1 MGKGQSVRKSKA
13 ELLVRESADWFHR
26 GLISAEVS
34 KQLGERY
41 DRQGAFLATLG
52 RWLGI
57 FAVLF
62 LGGGVFLLMA
72 MSGASPLANGVVL
85 LVAAVMSWAV
95 GIRMATSKVNPFP
108 VTGAALVTFGLI
120 ALFGALALMLV
131 SYNCLF
137 LISCNSHAIDRLIPT
152 LMLIV
157 AACAAATAYGYALR
171 WPLFL
176 AVLLLFHAMG
186 AMGWYGGRGSYFFNI
201 QHPPSMAMIAALMA
215 VLGYLHRLLEETRIE
230 RYSGFG
236 KIMIVFGLIYFNC
249 SLWFM
254 SLGWDWRHSEFRVIW
269 TLGFAAAAVAQIVF
283 GARTRDST
291 FTGFGVVFLAINL
304 YTQFFER
311 FWDKLS
317 LATFLALAGLGGL
330 FIGYGLEFMGR
341 RRSTSSKTEVTG

>member
-1 MGKGQSVRKSKA
+1 MRKSRA
-13 ELLVRESADWFHR
+13 ELLARESADWFHR
-26 GLISAEVS
+26 GLISADLS

-41 DRQGAFLATLG
+41 DRQGTFLATLG

-62 LGGGVFLLMA
+62 LGGSVLLLMA
-72 MSGASPLANGVVL
+72 ERGTPPLTNGVVL
-85 LVAAVMSWAV
+85 LVVATVSWAV
-95 GIRMATSKVNPFP
+95 GIRMAISKANPFP

-120 ALFGALALMLV
+120 ALFGALAFMFGLSDTYAVEKL
-131 SYNCLF
+131 LP
-137 LISCNSHAIDRLIPT
+137 A

-157 AACAAATAYGYALR
+157 AVCAAATAYGYALR

-176 AVLLLFHAMG
+176 AVLLLFHAIG

-201 QHPPSMAMIAALMA
+201 QHPPSMAMIAGLMV
-215 VLGYLHRLLEETRIE
+215 VLGCLHRLLEEDRIE

-254 SLGWDWRHSEFRVIW
+254 SLGWDWRQDKFRVIW
-269 TLGFAAAAVAQIVF
+269 TLGFAAAAIAQIVF
-283 GARTRDST
+283 GARSKDSI

-317 LATFLALAGLGGL
+317 LAAFLAIAGLGGML
-330 FIGYGLEFMGR
+330 IGYGFEFLGGR
-341 RRSTSSKTEVTG
+341 RSLSDKPEVAE